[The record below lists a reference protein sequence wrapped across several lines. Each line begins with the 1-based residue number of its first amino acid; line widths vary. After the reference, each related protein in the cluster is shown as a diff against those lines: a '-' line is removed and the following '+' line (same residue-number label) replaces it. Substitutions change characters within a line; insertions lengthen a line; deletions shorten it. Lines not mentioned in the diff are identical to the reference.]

1 MEGEMTRKCTIC
13 AHSRREEIDQAIVD
27 GVPYRSIAG
36 QFSLSKSA
44 VERHA
49 KNHLPRT
56 LAKAHEAKEVAR
68 ADDLLTRAKEY
79 EDKAVALLD
88 KAEEDGDYRTALRGI
103 KEARSCLELLARLRG
118 ELEAQREA
126 EVITI
131 DQIEGWDEIQKEIV
145 DALKPYPEAR
155 EALRQAL
162 LNFVEGN
169 QG

>member
-1 MEGEMTRKCTIC
+1 MPRKCTVC
-13 AHSRREEIDQAIVD
+13 AHPKRAEIDKLIVE

-36 QFSLSKSA
+36 RFSVSKSA

-68 ADDLLTRAKEY
+68 ADDLLARAREY
-79 EDKAVALLD
+79 ETRAVALLE
-88 KAEEDGDYRTALRGI
+88 KAAEENDYGTALRGI

-131 DQIEGWDEIQKEIV
+131 DQIEGWDEIQEEILEAV
-145 DALKPYPEAR
+145 KPYPEAR

-162 LNFVEGN
+162 IKFVEEN